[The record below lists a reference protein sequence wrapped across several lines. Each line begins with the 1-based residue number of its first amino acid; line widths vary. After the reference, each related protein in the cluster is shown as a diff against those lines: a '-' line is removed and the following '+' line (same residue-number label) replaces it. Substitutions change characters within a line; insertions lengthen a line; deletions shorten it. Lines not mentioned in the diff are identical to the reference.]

1 MATTCLAVGV
11 CVSGPRPKGWC
22 HPCRS
27 SSAQGEC
34 IPQLIEV
41 KQQQQQQ
48 QQRGG
53 NDRANHERGEGGGE
67 GDDNIAYDSSIHR

>member
-1 MATTCLAVGV
+1 MATTRLAVGV

-27 SSAQGEC
+27 SSTQGEC
-34 IPQLIEV
+34 IPRLIKV
-41 KQQQQQQ
+41 KQQQQ